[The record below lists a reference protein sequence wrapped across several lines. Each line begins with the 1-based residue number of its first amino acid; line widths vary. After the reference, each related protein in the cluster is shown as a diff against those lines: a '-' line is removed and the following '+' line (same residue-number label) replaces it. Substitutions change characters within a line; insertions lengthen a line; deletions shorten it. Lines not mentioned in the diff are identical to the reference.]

1 MLLPFGDSS
10 CKFSEQTTWVFR
22 TKVKSNDSTKK
33 KNFPKKAT
41 IPSKVLLSSYKVAWQ
56 ITKIKKPHTTAES
69 CILPAA
75 MDIMYIIIGDAATKQ
90 L

>member
-1 MLLPFGDSS
+1 METVHANLANKLREYFVP
-10 CKFSEQTTWVFR
+10 KLKAIIQQ
-22 TKVKSNDSTKK
+22 KK
-33 KNFPKKAT
+33 KNFRKKAS

-56 ITKIKKPHTTAES
+56 ITKIKKPHTTADN